1 MIFLIIVI
9 LLIIIGIVCVLIG
22 HSLDCWD
29 GENWI
34 LAGWGCLILGGI
46 CLLVIIMILTSK
58 PLDYKRL
65 KVKYDVL
72 QQTITSK
79 DDIRDAGYINQ
90 LIEVNNEIQSCR
102 EFKDSKWVGIYQ
114 NKKICELEL
123 LTTKNEGGEE

>member
-9 LLIIIGIVCVLIG
+9 LLIIIGIVCVLKG
-22 HSLDCWD
+22 HSLGYWD
-29 GENWI
+29 GENWNWVGWTC
-34 LAGWGCLILGGI
+34 LALGGI
-46 CLLVIIMILTSK
+46 FLFIIIMILTAK

-65 KVKYDVL
+65 KIKYDVL

-79 DDIRDAGYINQ
+79 DDVRDAGYINQ

-114 NKKICELEL
+114 NEKICELEL
-123 LTTKNEGGEE
+123 LTTKK